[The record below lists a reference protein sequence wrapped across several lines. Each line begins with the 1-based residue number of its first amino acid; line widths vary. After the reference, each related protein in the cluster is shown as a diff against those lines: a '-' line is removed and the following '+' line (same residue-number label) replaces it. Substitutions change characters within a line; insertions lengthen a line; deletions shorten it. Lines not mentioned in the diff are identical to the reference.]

1 MINRVLIRIKVVQML
16 FCYYLNRNE
25 FKLYPVP
32 DVPSRDKQFAY
43 SMYLD
48 LLLMVLRLTGYKVG
62 NSTLS
67 FSNKFIADNRIGK
80 ALRADSA
87 IKETV
92 YKRSAV
98 AARYDSAL
106 EALYSEI
113 TKSALYRSYTHK
125 KEKSVTDDM
134 DFWTVIINTIFAKS
148 AELLAAARTDE
159 NFTNVGF
166 ESALT
171 MVESTIKSCGD
182 SRKLLVDSR
191 RDLRRSLDKAYE
203 LYNRLLLLPCAL
215 VQLQDQRLDAA
226 KCKYLATAED
236 LNPNMRFVD
245 NRMVKLLRD
254 DEQLQDFAAENHINW
269 YDDIDFLQKIL
280 DSIVKSEL
288 YANYMNAEED
298 SMQADCEFWRQVM
311 KQIILPSDSLAELLE
326 SQSVYWNDDVDI
338 IGTFVLKTFRRLS
351 AVKEGD
357 AAQAVLPQFKD
368 KEDEKF
374 GEELFTDTIDNYD
387 TYRGHI
393 DRFINANHWDPE
405 RLAFMDVI
413 VMATAISELLNFP
426 AIPIPVTLNEYIE
439 IANAYS
445 TPRSGQFINGILFS
459 IINYLREEGKLL
471 KK

>member
-1 MINRVLIRIKVVQML
+1 
-16 FCYYLNRNE
+16 
-25 FKLYPVP
+25 
-32 DVPSRDKQFAY
+32 
-43 SMYLD
+43 
-48 LLLMVLRLTGYKVG
+48 
-62 NSTLS
+62 
-67 FSNKFIADNRIGK
+67 
-80 ALRADSA
+80 
-87 IKETV
+87 
-92 YKRSAV
+92 
-98 AARYDSAL
+98 
-106 EALYSEI
+106 
-113 TKSALYRSYTHK
+113 
-125 KEKSVTDDM
+125 
-134 DFWTVIINTIFAKS
+134 
-148 AELLAAARTDE
+148 
-159 NFTNVGF
+159 
-166 ESALT
+166 
-171 MVESTIKSCGD
+171 
-182 SRKLLVDSR
+182 
-191 RDLRRSLDKAYE
+191 
-203 LYNRLLLLPCAL
+203 
-215 VQLQDQRLDAA
+215 
-226 KCKYLATAED
+226 
-236 LNPNMRFVD
+236 
-245 NRMVKLLRD
+245 
-254 DEQLQDFAAENHINW
+254 
-269 YDDIDFLQKIL
+269 
-280 DSIVKSEL
+280 
-288 YANYMNAEED
+288 
-298 SMQADCEFWRQVM
+298 MQADCEFWRQVM